1 MNNEE
6 TFIAIITSFL
16 AVSELLPFVKNTKGN
31 GVLHTIMGV
40 LLKICTVTL
49 KGLKK
54 ENNNNVQKN

>member
-6 TFIAIITSFL
+6 TIIAIITSFL
-16 AVSELLPFVKNTKGN
+16 AVSELLPIMKNTEGN
-31 GVLHTIMGV
+31 GVLHTIMGA

-54 ENNNNVQKN
+54 ENNNVQQKS

>member
-6 TFIAIITSFL
+6 TIIAIITSFFT
-16 AVSELLPFVKNTKGN
+16 VSELLPFMKNTEGN

-40 LLKICTVTL
+40 LLKICTVAL

-54 ENNNNVQKN
+54 ENSNVQKS